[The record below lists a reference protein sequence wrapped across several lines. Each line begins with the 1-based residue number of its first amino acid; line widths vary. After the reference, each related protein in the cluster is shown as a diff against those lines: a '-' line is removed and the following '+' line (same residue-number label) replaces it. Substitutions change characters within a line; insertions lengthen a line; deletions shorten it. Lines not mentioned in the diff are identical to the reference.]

1 MDNIRHVRGRVVRKQ
16 QCVVGGEL
24 GDIGSI
30 FIQLNIKYS
39 ACLEDVARG
48 EAGEDEASHQL
59 RVGDNHTVS
68 ADKVKVL
75 THDVWSACRSF
86 KHWRVTESLAV
97 KCQNQNARLGGFG
110 VCPFIDSACGREFF
124 ICSWRHSVGYWG
136 QSSALYQTG
145 RESQL
150 SPHGQSHSF
159 VFRLSKKQDTSK
171 RFR

>member
-1 MDNIRHVRGRVVRKQ
+1 MEMCQ
-16 QCVVGGEL
+16 ETLLYL
-24 GDIGSI
+24 GLTAKGT
-30 FIQLNIKYS
+30 FVYF
-39 ACLEDVARG
+39 
-48 EAGEDEASHQL
+48 
-59 RVGDNHTVS
+59 
-68 ADKVKVL
+68 VL
-75 THDVWSACRSF
+75 
-86 KHWRVTESLAV
+86 VTRRYLGLPGLTALAT
-97 KCQNQNARLGGFG
+97 KMYPRLGGFG

>member
-97 KCQNQNARLGGFG
+97 KCQNQNVRSTELEN
-110 VCPFIDSACGREFF
+110 VH
-124 ICSWRHSVGYWG
+124 ICLLENHNDPKLLRPV
-136 QSSALYQTG
+136 L
-145 RESQL
+145 
-150 SPHGQSHSF
+150 F
-159 VFRLSKKQDTSK
+159 M
-171 RFR
+171 